1 MRPLSTSRGREYMQQ
16 PNLLLPQNEDIKDAT
31 KLSHQPSRSFIHRS
45 CYYRTPVAIPQP
57 PMDPLSITASI
68 VAVLQLTSIV
78 IEYASSVKDSSKDR
92 AQCANEALNLYNL
105 LFRLRSRL
113 EEANSN
119 ERWYAATQALAVKDG
134 PFDQYKHALEQL
146 LAKVA
151 GAGGIKKIGN
161 ALLWKFSKEEVTNI
175 LSRIERLKT
184 LVQIALEMDHLSVP

>member
-1 MRPLSTSRGREYMQQ
+1 
-16 PNLLLPQNEDIKDAT
+16 
-31 KLSHQPSRSFIHRS
+31 
-45 CYYRTPVAIPQP
+45 
-57 PMDPLSITASI
+57 MDPLSITASI

-92 AQCANEALNLYNL
+92 VQCANEALNLYNL
-105 LFRLRSRL
+105 LFQLRSRL

-119 ERWYAATQALAVKDG
+119 ERWYAAARALTVKDG

-146 LAKVA
+146 LAVAKVT

-184 LVQIALEMDHLSVP
+184 LVQIALEMDHLSVPLLEIASQG

>member
-1 MRPLSTSRGREYMQQ
+1 
-16 PNLLLPQNEDIKDAT
+16 
-31 KLSHQPSRSFIHRS
+31 
-45 CYYRTPVAIPQP
+45 
-57 PMDPLSITASI
+57 MDPLSITASI

-92 AQCANEALNLYNL
+92 VQCANEALNLYNL
-105 LFRLRSRL
+105 LFQLRSRL

-119 ERWYAATQALAVKDG
+119 ERWYAGAGALTVKDG

-161 ALLWKFSKEEVTNI
+161 ALLWKFSKEEVTSI
-175 LSRIERLKT
+175 LLRIERLKT
-184 LVQIALEMDHLSVP
+184 LVQIALEMDHLSAPLLEIASQG